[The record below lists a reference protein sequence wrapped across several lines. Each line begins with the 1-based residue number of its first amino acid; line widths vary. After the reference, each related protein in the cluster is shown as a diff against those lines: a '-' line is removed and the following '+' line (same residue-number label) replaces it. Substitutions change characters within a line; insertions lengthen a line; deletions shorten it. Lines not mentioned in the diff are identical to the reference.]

1 MKTYQQFQQERL
13 DESIVGKA
21 AGVVNRAMSGARKI
35 GAGTKNML
43 AKTTT
48 PSANQP
54 PKPKRP
60 FQADPFGPNK
70 RKPFQPKPKTTP
82 NTPAA
87 RSNTAPNIPSASV
100 SNIKAGAKR
109 MMRNPT
115 VRSAVKTGANMVRN
129 VASNIRG
136 KTYEGGGLTKQ
147 FTGKSGLGK
156 DIRQGISDTKVTSRK
171 GGLAQST
178 IGQRLNRVFN
188 KKPNELKARAL
199 GQKFR
204 KKFAAQDAAK
214 NQKVGR
220 QRITSDRPDLEG
232 GSSGAKVTT
241 GGNKPPSTPS
251 GAEAKVPATSGGK
264 SKETGKAPVKV
275 STGTTTQVTPAKVG
289 SQPPRQGR
297 STDRNIEGDTD
308 KISVGKG
315 GRQQRITG
323 GDDPLPIRQGKVGNR
338 RGRPLGSTNKKPESP
353 GQQTIP
359 GLNKVADGAKKVAS
373 NVGNA
378 AKNKAKEVAGDV
390 GNAAKNVA
398 SNVGNAAKNK
408 AKEVASNVGNAAKN
422 KAKEVASNVGNAAKN
437 KAKEV
442 ATNVTNAAKNKAKQV
457 GKGIKDEVTSGAV
470 ELSKKIENK
479 VAAGK
484 KKRDESRSKT
494 RAKVTTNFTKPKPG
508 QEMKAP
514 EKKDKVTV
522 NTSVDTS
529 KQREKQKKNAPK
541 QLAQAVAN
549 QSAADAARDAVR
561 DIKKTPSMGKVTDD
575 VRSNLNKT
583 IAKTASTNPKAS
595 TQIKGKSDEQL
606 TRTTKSTGDEGKFTN
621 KYTPPSK
628 TESQNIQTQSIKR
641 KVNKA
646 NQSGTKK
653 PKGGDAKSGGGNAQQ
668 NINPIKKRIVKK
680 TTPKKTN
687 ESFSDWR
694 EEFLWE
700 VDKKYPEKVKEI
712 KPMSGKNTITINP
725 EDESSKY
732 KRGY

>member
-1 MKTYQQFQQERL
+1 
-13 DESIVGKA
+13 
-21 AGVVNRAMSGARKI
+21 
-35 GAGTKNML
+35 
-43 AKTTT
+43 
-48 PSANQP
+48 
-54 PKPKRP
+54 
-60 FQADPFGPNK
+60 
-70 RKPFQPKPKTTP
+70 
-82 NTPAA
+82 
-87 RSNTAPNIPSASV
+87 
-100 SNIKAGAKR
+100 
-109 MMRNPT
+109 
-115 VRSAVKTGANMVRN
+115 
-129 VASNIRG
+129 
-136 KTYEGGGLTKQ
+136 
-147 FTGKSGLGK
+147 
-156 DIRQGISDTKVTSRK
+156 
-171 GGLAQST
+171 
-178 IGQRLNRVFN
+178 
-188 KKPNELKARAL
+188 
-199 GQKFR
+199 
-204 KKFAAQDAAK
+204 
-214 NQKVGR
+214 
-220 QRITSDRPDLEG
+220 
-232 GSSGAKVTT
+232 
-241 GGNKPPSTPS
+241 
-251 GAEAKVPATSGGK
+251 
-264 SKETGKAPVKV
+264 
-275 STGTTTQVTPAKVG
+275 
-289 SQPPRQGR
+289 
-297 STDRNIEGDTD
+297 
-308 KISVGKG
+308 GKG

-323 GDDPLPIRQGKVGNR
+323 GDDPLPIRRGKVGNR
-338 RGRPLGSTNKKPESP
+338 RGRPPGSTNKKPESP

-359 GLNKVADGAKKVAS
+359 GLNKTGSNTGKTTTLDGESKVKPRKKNQQGLGSKVADGAKKVAGDI
-373 NVGNA
+373 GNA

-484 KKRDESRSKT
+484 KKRDEARSKT

-529 KQREKQKKNAPK
+529 KQRERQKKNAPK

-575 VRSNLNKT
+575 VRSKLNKT

-653 PKGGDAKSGGGNAQQ
+653 SKGGDAKSGGGNAQQ

-700 VDKKYPEKVKEI
+700 VDKKYPDKVK
-712 KPMSGKNTITINP
+712 
-725 EDESSKY
+725 
-732 KRGY
+732 